1 MHHPQSSARGE
12 RSVSPLF
19 VNDLCAQIAP
29 LNRFG
34 PTGLGAAIATGLR
47 ALTSA
52 ARPAFPPF
60 AGCRGLSGP
69 GSTP

>member
-19 VNDLCAQIAP
+19 VNDLCAQMAP

-47 ALTSA
+47 ALTGA
-52 ARPAFPPF
+52 ARPTLPAF
-60 AGCRGLSGP
+60 AGCRGLCGP
-69 GSTP
+69 GSAP